1 MTDIQAHL
9 QGTFVEESNNTEFQA
24 EMTVERT
31 RWESDG
37 LGSNK
42 LFAVPATSP
51 EFVDIESQFL
61 QTLPRSRIKRIESPY
76 RAQRPVRRSYS
87 AQRPCVIRT

>member
-1 MTDIQAHL
+1 VDAIMRSGWQQKPKDRPAMTGIQAHL

-37 LGSNK
+37 RGSTI
-42 LFAVPATSP
+42 LFAVPATSS

-61 QTLPRSRIKRIESPY
+61 QKHCLGL
-76 RAQRPVRRSYS
+76 A
-87 AQRPCVIRT
+87 